1 MCDVNSG
8 NLFDSAFTT
17 SNGCVAGEN
26 CGDYTAAFYTCPASN
41 EEATTTKDPET
52 TKPEETTKPDEET
65 TKPTTKP
72 TTTKPTTTEEATTT
86 EKPFDPETDCGFEQ
100 GTGKKEKVQWKGKNN
115 GKVIAY
121 SSDSAIIRFNFF
133 NNAPGY
139 DLTTEDYIGF
149 LGFPKKLCGIDLLN
163 KIEDGTV
170 KMTYNDYGAFYEE
183 KGKYLRMDQAQSNMM
198 VQISRKKVAGE
209 KDLPGTGTK
218 KDQVWIAMSGIS
230 QVDFGNKDWISCL
243 ESVQAGTLNAND
255 NDVEAEHAPC
265 AAWDINL
272 GFSG

>member
-1 MCDVNSG
+1 MG
-8 NLFDSAFTT
+8 
-17 SNGCVAGEN
+17 
-26 CGDYTAAFYTCPASN
+26 
-41 EEATTTKDPET
+41 
-52 TKPEETTKPDEET
+52 KPDEET
-65 TKPTTKP
+65 TKPEEETEGPTEGPTEPP
-72 TTTKPTTTEEATTT
+72 TTTA
-86 EKPFDPETDCGFEQ
+86 KPFDPDTDCGFEN

-121 SSDSAIIRFNFF
+121 SHDSAIIRFNFF
-133 NNAPGY
+133 NTAPAY
-139 DLTTEDYIGF
+139 DLTNEDYIGF

-230 QVDFGNKDWISCL
+230 QVDFGTKGWISCL
-243 ESVQAGTLNAND
+243 ESVQAGTLNANTTTSKQ
-255 NDVEAEHAPC
+255 NTPPAPPG
-265 AAWDINL
+265 IST
-272 GFSG
+272 SGSPAKF